1 MTTKR
6 IPNEERRAAST
17 EAVLNA
23 ARRLF
28 VTHGYEYSSMSQIAR
43 AAGLTKGA
51 IYFYF
56 KDKAQLLD
64 RLLDESERNAFNP
77 IIDAVTES
85 TASATDQLVL
95 FVNAVA
101 QLGVDHRDQLLLPVL
116 MAVEFSASDNDAA
129 TRLQAIYTR
138 WTAMLETL
146 IVEGQSNQEF
156 DPSLDAAHS
165 AITLVALVD
174 GLLLQWHRLHDT
186 LDGPQLA
193 STARQIVLNA
203 LARG

>member
-23 ARRLF
+23 ARQLF
-28 VTHGYEYSSMSQIAR
+28 VAHGYEYTSMSQIAR

-64 RLLDESERNAFNP
+64 RLLDESERTSFNP
-77 IIDAVTES
+77 IIDTVTES
-85 TASATDQLVL
+85 PASPTERLVL

-116 MAVEFSASDNDAA
+116 MAVEFSASDNEAA
-129 TRLQAIYTR
+129 SRLQTIYAR
-138 WTAMLETL
+138 WTAMLETV
-146 IVEGQSNQEF
+146 IVEGQSQGEF
-156 DPSLDAAHS
+156 DPSLDAPNT

-174 GLLLQWHRLHDT
+174 GLLLQWHRLHNT
-186 LDGPQLA
+186 LDGPLLA
-193 STARQIVLNA
+193 NTARKIVLNA
-203 LARG
+203 LTI